1 MASPREHRALCGICP
16 AGCWIIVTYDQD
28 GKIAAV
34 RADEGTPFGITCKLG
49 VHSPE
54 IVYSENRLLYP
65 LKRKGPKG
73 TYEFERITWDQAFEE
88 IVSKLTALQAKYGPE
103 AAAVYTGR
111 GSFELAM
118 CDVFQPQGVAVSS
131 ASSLL
136 FPFGSPNTMGVG
148 ALCYVS
154 MAMIAPHVTMGG
166 MFINMFSDLEHAD
179 LIVVW
184 GANPATDCPPLDYKR
199 IIEASQ
205 RGVELVVI
213 DPRRTLT
220 AKIEG
225 AQWIPIRP
233 GTDGALAL
241 ALCQVLIEEE
251 LYDDAF
257 GRDWTHGFE
266 EFAQYVQHFRPEVV
280 EPISGVPAETI
291 RTLARRIA
299 QAHGASPVMYSG
311 LEYSDSGVQAIRA
324 TMVLWGLAG
333 QLDVPG
339 GRCFTMRENI
349 FPINRE
355 GLVPNPDVKKALGR
369 DRFPVYSLYRG
380 ESHANALPEAVL
392 QGRPYPIRSLIIL
405 GGSIITAWPQP
416 EVWRQTLE
424 GLDFLTCIDINF
436 TADCAYADL
445 VLPAATWYEIESYM
459 TYGPMFRIRERV
471 IEPVGEARSAFFIF
485 AELADR
491 LGYGHLYPQNEA
503 DLLRYVLKGSPF
515 TLEEVRAAGGQVQV
529 APAFMQYKK
538 WEKGLLRPDGQPGF
552 DTPTGKF
559 EIASTILEEHGYDPL
574 PVYTEPLESPISQPE
589 MAQTFP
595 LVFNSG
601 ARVTTDFRSQF
612 HGIPG
617 LVKQRPEPTVML
629 NIEDAQA
636 RGIAHGDEVVVK
648 SPRGQVRMRA
658 IVTDDI
664 AKGAIEANMGGG
676 GPLGPKA
683 WQDCNINDLTDLRY
697 DPISGFPI
705 YKALLCEVS
714 RAPDSGDTLA
724 IDTGES
730 SHVPLALKKAP
741 LTAKERIYLD
751 HNATTP
757 AHPEVQKAM
766 LRVLESQYGNPS
778 SIYQE
783 GRQAKSALE
792 EARRKL
798 ANLLGT
804 TARRL
809 IFTGGG
815 SEANNMIIKG
825 VALANKDKKH
835 QVITSTIE
843 HPSVLKVCHWLEK
856 NGFPVTYLPV
866 DEYGRVR
873 LEDLERALSQD
884 TCLVSIMLA
893 NNETGS
899 IQPIRDLAALAH
911 AHGALFHTDGVQ
923 ALGKIPLDLES
934 LGVDFFSLSG
944 HKFHGPKGIG
954 ALYVR
959 KGLDLEPLVHGG
971 GQEGGRRAGTENT
984 PGIVGVGVAAELAEK
999 RLSQMARVKT
1009 WRDELWEGI
1018 LKIFPEAR
1026 LNGHPMER
1034 LPNTL
1039 NLSLP
1044 GIRGESL
1051 VLALDQQG
1059 ISFSSGSA
1067 CRSGSPKPS
1076 HALLAMGLTE
1086 EQAHCAIRLSLGVDN
1101 TREHIIRT
1109 LAAMENM
1116 VHDSL
1121 SSVRFV
1127 PCR

>member
-1 MASPREHRALCGICP
+1 MVSGRERRALCGICP
-16 AGCWIIVTYDQD
+16 AGCWIIVTYDQE

-34 RADEGTPFGITCKLG
+34 RADEGSPFGITCKLG
-49 VHSPE
+49 VHSAE
-54 IVYSENRLLYP
+54 IVYSENRLRYP

-73 TYEFERITWDQAFEE
+73 TYEFERLTWDEAFDE
-88 IVSKLTALQAKYGPE
+88 IASKLQAIKAEYGPE
-103 AAAVYTGR
+103 AAAIYTGR

-166 MFINMFSDLEHAD
+166 MFINMFSDLEHAE

-205 RGVELVVI
+205 RDAEVVVI

-251 LYDDAF
+251 LYDEAF
-257 GRDWTHGFE
+257 VRDWTHGFE
-266 EFAQYVQHFRPEVV
+266 EFAQYVQHFRQEIAA
-280 EPISGVPAETI
+280 PITGVPAETI
-291 RTLARRIA
+291 RTLARKIA
-299 QAHGASPVMYSG
+299 QAHGVSPVMYSG

-349 FPINRE
+349 FPINRA
-355 GLVPNPDVKKALGR
+355 GLIPNPDVKKALGR
-369 DRFPVYSLYRG
+369 ERFPVYSLYRG

-416 EVWRQTLE
+416 EIWRQTLKD
-424 GLDFLTCIDINF
+424 LDFLTCIDINF

-459 TYGPMFRIRERV
+459 TYGPIFRLRERV
-471 IEPVGEARSAFFIF
+471 IEPVGEARNAFFIF

-491 LGYGHLYPQNEA
+491 LGYGHLYPQNEEE
-503 DLLRYVLKGSPF
+503 LLRYALHGSPF
-515 TLEEVRAAGGQVQV
+515 TLEEVRAGGGQVQV
-529 APAFMQYKK
+529 DGAIMQYKK
-538 WEKGLLRPDGQPGF
+538 WEKGLLRPDGLPGF

-574 PVYTEPLESPISQPE
+574 PVYTEPLESPVSQPE
-589 MAQTFP
+589 LAQRFP

-629 NIEDAQA
+629 NAEDAQA
-636 RGIAHGDEVVVK
+636 RCIAHGDAVVVQ

-658 IVTDDI
+658 IVSNDI
-664 AKGAIEANMGGG
+664 VKGAIEANMGGG

-705 YKALLCEVS
+705 YKALLCEVY
-714 RAPDSGDTLA
+714 RAPASGDTLV

-730 SHVPLALKKAP
+730 CHIPLAVKQAP
-741 LTAKERIYLD
+741 VAAEERIYLD

-757 AHPEVQKAM
+757 AHLEVQQAM
-766 LRVLESQYGNPS
+766 IRVLESQGGNPS
-778 SIYQE
+778 SIYRE
-783 GRQAKSALE
+783 GRQAKAAIE

-798 ANLLGT
+798 ANLLGS
-804 TARRL
+804 TARRI

-815 SEANNMIIKG
+815 SEANNMVLKG
-825 VALANKDKKH
+825 VALAHRETRN
-835 QVITSTIE
+835 QIITSTIE
-843 HPSVLKVCHWLEK
+843 HPSVLKVCHWLED

-866 DEYGRVR
+866 DEYGQVR
-873 LEDLERALSQD
+873 PEDLEQALSPK

-899 IQPIRDLAALAH
+899 IQPIKELAALAH
-911 AHGALFHTDGVQ
+911 EHGALFHTDGVQ
-923 ALGKIPLDLES
+923 AVGKIPVDVES
-934 LGVDFFSLSG
+934 LGVDFFTLSG

-999 RLSQMARVKT
+999 RLSDMDRVKSL
-1009 WRDELWEGI
+1009 RDELWEGI
-1018 LKIFPEAR
+1018 LRFFPEAR
-1026 LNGHPMER
+1026 LNGHPVER

-1044 GIRGESL
+1044 DIRGESL

-1101 TREHIIRT
+1101 TREHITRA
-1109 LAAMENM
+1109 LAAMGK
-1116 VHDSL
+1116 VIHDSL

>member
-1 MASPREHRALCGICP
+1 CP
-16 AGCWIIVTYDQD
+16 AGCWIIVTYDPE
-28 GKIAAV
+28 GNIAAV
-34 RADEGTPFGITCKLG
+34 RADEGSPFGITCKLG
-49 VHSPE
+49 VHSPA
-54 IVYSENRLLYP
+54 IVYSENRLRYP
-65 LKRKGPKG
+65 LKRRGPRG
-73 TYEFERITWDQAFEE
+73 TYDFERITWDEAFEE
-88 IVSKLTALQAKYGPE
+88 MVSRLQSIKAAHGPE

-154 MAMIAPHVTMGG
+154 MAMIAPHITMGG
-166 MFINMFSDLEHAD
+166 MFIDMFSDLENAE

-199 IIEASQ
+199 IIEATQ
-205 RGVELVVI
+205 RGARLVVI
-213 DPRRTLT
+213 DPRRTMT
-220 AKIEG
+220 AKIAG
-225 AQWIPIRP
+225 ARWIPIRP

-241 ALCQVLIEEE
+241 ALCHVLIEEE
-251 LYDDAF
+251 LYDEAF
-257 GRDWTHGFE
+257 VRDWTQGFG
-266 EFAQYVQHFRPEVV
+266 EFAQYVQHYRPEVV
-280 EPISGVPAETI
+280 EPITGVPADTI
-291 RTLARRIA
+291 RTLAREMA
-299 QAHGASPVMYSG
+299 QAHGTSPVMYSG

-324 TMVLWGLAG
+324 TMVLWALAG

-339 GRCFTMRENI
+339 GRCFTMRQNT
-349 FPINRE
+349 FPINRD
-355 GLVPNPDVKKALGR
+355 GLIPNPDVKKSLGR

-380 ESHANALPEAVL
+380 ESHANALPDAVL
-392 QGRPYPIRSLIIL
+392 QDKPYPIRSLIIL
-405 GGSIITAWPQP
+405 GGSMITAWPQP
-416 EVWRQTLE
+416 EVWRQTLA
-424 GLDFLTCIDINF
+424 GLDFLTCIDLTF
-436 TADCAYADL
+436 TADCAFADL

-459 TYGPMFRIRERV
+459 TYGPIFRIRERV
-471 IEPVGEARSAFFIF
+471 IEPVGEARNAFFIF
-485 AELADR
+485 AELASR
-491 LGYGHLYPQNEA
+491 LGYGHLYPQNE
-503 DLLRYVLKGSPF
+503 DELLRYVLKGSPF

-529 APAFMQYKK
+529 DTAIMQYKK
-538 WEKGLLRPDGQPGF
+538 WEKGLLRPDGRPGF

-559 EIASTILEEHGYDPL
+559 EIASTILAEHGYDPL
-574 PVYTEPLESPISQPE
+574 PVYTEPLESPLSQPE
-589 MAQTFP
+589 LAKKFP

-617 LVKQRPEPTVML
+617 LVKERPEPTVML
-629 NIEDAQA
+629 NIEDAKA
-636 RGIAHGDEVVVK
+636 RSINHGDAVIVK

-658 IVTDDI
+658 IVTGDI
-664 AKGAIEANMGGG
+664 VQGAIEANMGGG

-705 YKALLCEVS
+705 YKALLCEVD
-714 RAPDSGDTLA
+714 RAADSQDTLA
-724 IDTGES
+724 LDTGEAPPVS
-730 SHVPLALKKAP
+730 LTVASTPLSA
-741 LTAKERIYLD
+741 TERIYLD

-757 AHPEVQKAM
+757 VHPEVQSAM
-766 LRVLESQYGNPS
+766 VRFLEGHCGNPS
-778 SIYQE
+778 SIYRE
-783 GRQAKSALE
+783 GREAKSAME
-792 EARRKL
+792 EARRKI

-815 SEANNMIIKG
+815 SEANNMVIKN
-825 VALANKDKKH
+825 VAWANWDTRPH
-835 QVITSTIE
+835 LITSSIE
-843 HPSVLKVCHWLEK
+843 HPSVLKVCQWLEQ
-856 NGFPVTYLPV
+856 NGFTVTYLPV

-873 LEDLERALSQD
+873 PVDLEEALRPT

-899 IQPIRDLAALAH
+899 IQPISELAVLAH
-911 AHGALFHTDGVQ
+911 ARGALFHTDGVQ
-923 ALGKIPLDLES
+923 AVGKIPVDVES

-954 ALYVR
+954 ALYIR
-959 KGLDLEPLVHGG
+959 RGLDLEPLIHGG

-984 PGIVGVGVAAELAEK
+984 PGIIGVGAAAVLAEK
-999 RLSQMARVKT
+999 RLSLMATLVKGL
-1009 WRDELWEGI
+1009 RDELWEGI
-1018 LKIFPEAR
+1018 ARIFPEAR

-1039 NLSLP
+1039 NVSLP

-1051 VLALDQQG
+1051 VLSLDQQG
-1059 ISFSSGSA
+1059 IAFSSGSA

-1086 EQAHCAIRLSLGVDN
+1086 DQAHCAIRLSLGVDN
-1101 TREHIIRT
+1101 TSEHITRT
-1109 LAAMENM
+1109 LTAMGKV

-1121 SSVRFV
+1121 ASVRFV